1 MEQEDG
7 HQVLN
12 SIGDIT
18 SLPTL
23 HKVST
28 YRLEKQGQVPR
39 LGDIWIHV
47 SLISPNH
54 FVKFYIPSVENLLWV
69 GDRIL
74 RVENTK
80 LKTRLISWRTF

>member
-7 HQVLN
+7 HQLLN
-12 SIGDIT
+12 LKGNMT

-39 LGDIWIHV
+39 LADIWIHV
-47 SLISPNH
+47 FPISLNI
-54 FVKFYIPSVENLLWV
+54 LLEFTFL
-69 GDRIL
+69 G
-74 RVENTK
+74 
-80 LKTRLISWRTF
+80 LKIYYVLEIEC

>member
-12 SIGDIT
+12 SRSDIT

-28 YRLEKQGQVPR
+28 YGLERQGQVPR
-39 LGDIWIHV
+39 LGDIQIHV
-47 SLISPNH
+47 SPISPNH
-54 FVKFYIPSVENLLWV
+54 FVKFYIPSVEDLFWV

-74 RVENTK
+74 RVENT
-80 LKTRLISWRTF
+80 RLRAH